1 VDWEKKLKE
10 AEENEK
16 RILESESKTV
26 RSNCLTQLLGR
37 CAVQLH
43 EKYTQNY
50 LMPFTGKVVWVLFWS
65 TCFLLLWFVGYVPDD
80 AWNAKAIESVA
91 TVTSYDVRERQC
103 SYECDCYQS
112 CTGSGDSRSCTTR
125 CSTLGMGNARYFWL
139 LYWFSLLFWSIP
151 CVVVLD
157 AILGFLLRIYS
168 MPLSWSFSLPVI
180 LFSLCLSR
188 SPRFAKPLRFS
199 QKGSR
204 SQNRP
209 GHNSECA
216 PGSSIERKISKKV
229 HQKIVTLRAALKSS
243 LKGCVLSHVVC
254 SIIMMMC

>member
-1 VDWEKKLKE
+1 MLHVCMTLYCQVSQGLPTTEPAVDWEKKLKE

-157 AILGFLLRIYS
+157 AILRFACFGTRRGS
-168 MPLSWSFSLPVI
+168 I
-180 LFSLCLSR
+180 LCPFPGPSLCLSSCFLCVCRALLALR
-188 SPRFAKPLRFS
+188 SRY
-199 QKGSR
+199 
-204 SQNRP
+204 
-209 GHNSECA
+209 
-216 PGSSIERKISKKV
+216 V
-229 HQKIVTLRAALKSS
+229 S
-243 LKGCVLSHVVC
+243 LKKAHVAKTGLA
-254 SIIMMMC
+254 IILNAHLEAR